1 MEALS
6 VLLFTFFS
14 QLRVSITRG
23 EATSEDKQSSSSS
36 SRRQGAK
43 NQLSWITLDVDCQSI
58 RDYFP
63 AEFLKG
69 VNPSADHLIPLRLSV
84 LLDAFQQLFQKYRKL
99 LQDNESMQSELKC
112 LPELVQQKSILEAKL
127 RERESAV
134 CPYSPSSK
142 GVDSQHDVG
151 YKLQRLQSLE
161 RAYANTEERCK
172 QLVEVTQQWSA
183 ECADKDKLIAVQA
196 TEIGQL
202 TGELDKTQKRLNKY
216 KKHWIATKDAPPQR
230 VPDAQFEELRLELAC
245 RRELHDQVGFQRVLY
260 ACVNF
265 TIPTLFMV
273 VLVVA
278 KQEQNSFCLCVV
290 ARILVPGFKSN
301 SIIIS
306 FKSLGNLSGH

>member
-23 EATSEDKQSSSSS
+23 EATNEDKQSSSSS
-36 SRRQGAK
+36 SHPQRAK
-43 NQLSWITLDVDCQSI
+43 NQLSWITLDVDYQSI

-69 VNPSADHLIPLRLSV
+69 VNPSAEHLIPLRLSV

-127 RERESAV
+127 REREGAI
-134 CPYSPSSK
+134 CPYSPPSK
-142 GVDSQHDVG
+142 GAESQHDVR

-183 ECADKDKLIAVQA
+183 ECADKDKLIAVQT

-202 TGELDKTQKRLNKY
+202 TGELDKTLKRLNKY

-230 VPDAQFEELRLELAC
+230 APDAQFEELRLELAC
-245 RRELHDQVGFQRVLY
+245 RRELHDQVGFQTVCDVL
-260 ACVNF
+260 VNF
-265 TIPTLFMV
+265 TIPHTIHGSSDCGKTGTKLIY
-273 VLVVA
+273 
-278 KQEQNSFCLCVV
+278 LCVV
-290 ARILVPGFKSN
+290 ARILVAKVPGFKSN

-306 FKSLGNLSGH
+306 FNH